1 MKNLIVKNARLI
13 DPANSRD
20 EVADLYVEDG
30 VFVDSAPKD
39 AEVIDAKNKAIIPGI
54 VDMHAHLREPGQ
66 TSKETILSGTSAA
79 AAGGITSVLA
89 MPNTI
94 PAVDNTATV
103 RLIFELIRQNAKVR
117 VYQSGCITEGRKGE
131 KLAPIGSL
139 KKAGVVAI
147 TDDGGCVQN
156 HELMRRAM
164 EYADMFGLLVM
175 DHCQDASLTK
185 NGQIHE
191 GEWSCK
197 LGLTGWP
204 SAGEDL
210 IVSRNVILS
219 HYTKARVHLQ
229 HISSAYSVD
238 IIRRAKA
245 RGVRVSAEATPHHI
259 ALTDAACD
267 NFNTN
272 AKMNPPLGSEE
283 DRQALIRG
291 LCDGTIDAIASDHA
305 PHTVNDKDKE
315 FDYAAFGIIGFETSL
330 SVCYETLVKSGIMP
344 INKLI
349 ELMTINPA
357 RLLGIDAGTLS
368 KGAAADFA
376 VVDFNAEYIYDK
388 TYSRSINSPWLG
400 KKLFA
405 RVERTFVGG
414 KCVYSLDRGVE

>member
-1 MKNLIVKNARLI
+1 M
-13 DPANSRD
+13 
-20 EVADLYVEDG
+20 
-30 VFVDSAPKD
+30 
-39 AEVIDAKNKAIIPGI
+39 
-54 VDMHAHLREPGQ
+54 
-66 TSKETILSGTSAA
+66 
-79 AAGGITSVLA
+79 
-89 MPNTI
+89 
-94 PAVDNTATV
+94 
-103 RLIFELIRQNAKVR
+103 
-117 VYQSGCITEGRKGE
+117 
-131 KLAPIGSL
+131 
-139 KKAGVVAI
+139 
-147 TDDGGCVQN
+147 
-156 HELMRRAM
+156 
-164 EYADMFGLLVM
+164 
-175 DHCQDASLTK
+175 
-185 NGQIHE
+185 
-191 GEWSCK
+191 
-197 LGLTGWP
+197 
-204 SAGEDL
+204 
-210 IVSRNVILS
+210 
-219 HYTKARVHLQ
+219 HLQ

-388 TYSRSINSPWLG
+388 TYSRSINSTWLG